1 MRDYKELYLNL
12 LGKVIDAMDILEDG
26 LLEKEKKE
34 TPEKKTKNPSKKFRL
49 IKCKINDNDNK

>member
-26 LLEKEKKE
+26 LLEKEKKA
-34 TPEKKTKNPSKKFRL
+34 TAKKKQ
-49 IKCKINDNDNK
+49 KILAKSFV